1 MMKYEFFLLIISL
14 RTAPASPICFQSKLA
29 LRFIFGITAAQF
41 SHYSLDNEQGLQRQ
55 RAIQDTQF
63 VQFPVL

>member
-1 MMKYEFFLLIISL
+1 MKYEFFLLIISL

-41 SHYSLDNEQGLQRQ
+41 SHYSLDNERGLQRQ